1 MKRTLIYILALM
13 LLMPVAVAQKV
24 EMLPYGDFNSWVT
37 RNIKESRVLH
47 IFYVETLNVQI

>member
-24 EMLPYGDFNSWVT
+24 EMLPYGDFNGDGRIDNNDT
-37 RNIKESRVLH
+37 
-47 IFYVETLNVQI
+47 